1 MGWMRGGWLLA
12 AVGLCLMMVGRSEG
26 AVEYPPAPMG
36 HVLDDAGLFDRYP
49 EQLVEIS
56 ARLME
61 LEEEHDLPVYIAI
74 YGGLLRSGIK
84 EQTEGLYAK
93 WVGKDVDGVVVVW
106 DSDTRQLEFGLPSAG
121 YYDLGAEDGSATRLP
136 DQRMR
141 PVLSE
146 VFANVKGIESKRA
159 YVDRLSEI
167 LVARLDQM
175 LREGERQGGVSAG
188 RVVVAT
194 LLLGGVLAGIA
205 LCARRLVRGSGVES
219 RRQCYFPDV
228 LVGSRLGATSG
239 GGRVAVIDYMSE
251 DDGEED
257 E

>member
-1 MGWMRGGWLLA
+1 MGWMRGVWLLA
-12 AVGLCLMMVGRSEG
+12 AAGLSLAMVGRSEG

-36 HVLDDAGLFDRYP
+36 HVLDDAGLFDRHP

-56 ARLME
+56 TRLME
-61 LEEEHDLPVYIAI
+61 LEDEHDLPVYIAI

-84 EQTEGLYAK
+84 EQTQGLYAK

-121 YYDLGAEDGSATRLP
+121 YYDLGGEDGSATSLP

-141 PVLSE
+141 PVLNE
-146 VFANVKGIESKRA
+146 VIVKVKGIESKKG
-159 YVDRLSEI
+159 YVDRLSED
-167 LVARLDQM
+167 LVARLDHM
-175 LREGERQGGVSAG
+175 LSEGGRQGGVSAG
-188 RVVVAT
+188 RVAVAT
-194 LLLGGVLAGIA
+194 LFLGGILAGIA
-205 LCARRLVRGSGVES
+205 LCAGRWVRGSGVES

-228 LVGSRLGATSG
+228 LVGSRLGAAFG